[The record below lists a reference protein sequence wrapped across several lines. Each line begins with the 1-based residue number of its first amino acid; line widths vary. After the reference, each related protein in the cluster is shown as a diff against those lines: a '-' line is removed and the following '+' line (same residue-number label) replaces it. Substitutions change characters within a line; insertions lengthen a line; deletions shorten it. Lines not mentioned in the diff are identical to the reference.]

1 MNLWTSIDFLLSKCV
16 SNYIIRDRLIP
27 REAVVWVANK
37 SQLVT
42 FGWIMMG
49 ELLGEKFIDP
59 FKIFLIQG

>member
-27 REAVVWVANK
+27 REAGVWVANK

-49 ELLGEKFIDP
+49 E
-59 FKIFLIQG
+59 